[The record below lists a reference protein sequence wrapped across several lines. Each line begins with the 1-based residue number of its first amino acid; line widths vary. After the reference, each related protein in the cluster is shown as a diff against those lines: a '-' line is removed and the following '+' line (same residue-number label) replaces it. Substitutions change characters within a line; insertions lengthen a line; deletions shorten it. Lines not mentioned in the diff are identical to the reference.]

1 MNLLFIN
8 VTKAGLIMWSSRKF
22 FVLLFSIVLL
32 LGFTFENLYQ
42 TKTGKSNKH
51 KWLLLKSE
59 DLSPDAQNLNHLKN
73 FGKYAKGYNLAVL
86 RAVDSVQSHAMNGG
100 GYFIGKDSTPTESP
114 IGYEL
119 KLFGNS
125 LINPPRTTSYCSGS
139 SYTAFMTSLNFILAN
154 GAKKISKD
162 RLEALR
168 MQEPNGGRREDWTKF
183 WGIWNADGFG
193 SQYALVQYSK
203 MGKDIKPEDA
213 MPGDFMNI
221 SWKGGVGHSVVFLG
235 WYVDKDGK
243 KNVVYWSSQKG
254 TNGMGDQVV
263 PLSRIKE
270 VKIVRLTNPK
280 NLFKFNIDQAVDNK
294 VQGDKITF

>member
-1 MNLLFIN
+1 MI
-8 VTKAGLIMWSSRKF
+8 SSRKIL
-22 FVLLFSIVLL
+22 VVLFSILFL
-32 LGFTFENLYQ
+32 SGFSIENFSQ
-42 TKTGKSNKH
+42 TKTVKTSKH
-51 KWLLLKSE
+51 KWLLLKQQ
-59 DLSPDAQNLNHLKN
+59 DISPEAQNLNHLKN
-73 FGKYAKGYNLAVL
+73 FKKYAKGYNLAVL
-86 RAVDSVQSHAMNGG
+86 RAIDSVQAHAMNGG

-119 KLFGNS
+119 KLFGNP

-139 SYTAFMTSLNFILAN
+139 SYTTLMTSLNYILPK
-154 GAKKISKD
+154 GGKKISKE
-162 RLEALR
+162 RLEAVR
-168 MQEPNGGRREDWTKF
+168 MQEPNGGRREDWIKF

-203 MGKDIKPEDA
+203 MGKNIKPVDA

-221 SWKGGVGHSVVFLG
+221 SWKTGIGHSVVFLG
-235 WYVDKDGK
+235 WYIDKEGN

-270 VKIVRLTNPK
+270 VKIVRLTNPQ
-280 NLFKFNIDQAVDNK
+280 NLFKFNINQPVDKK
-294 VQGDKITF
+294 VPGDEIGL

>member
-1 MNLLFIN
+1 MI
-8 VTKAGLIMWSSRKF
+8 SSRKIF
-22 FVLLFSIVLL
+22 AVLFSILFL
-32 LGFTFENLYQ
+32 LGFSVENFSQ
-42 TKTGKSNKH
+42 TKTVKTSKH
-51 KWLLLKSE
+51 KWLMLKQQDISA
-59 DLSPDAQNLNHLKN
+59 DVQNLNHLKN
-73 FGKYAKGYNLAVL
+73 FKKYAKGYNLAVL
-86 RAVDSVQSHAMNGG
+86 RAIDSVQAHALNGG

-139 SYTAFMTSLNFILAN
+139 SYTTLMTSLNYILPK
-154 GAKKISKD
+154 GEKKISKE
-162 RLEALR
+162 RLEAVR
-168 MQEPNGGRREDWTKF
+168 MQEPDGGRREDWIKF

-203 MGKDIKPEDA
+203 MGKDIKPVDA

-221 SWKGGVGHSVVFLG
+221 SWKTGIGHSVVFLG
-235 WYVDKDGK
+235 WYIDKDGK

-270 VKIVRLTNPK
+270 VKIVRLTNPQ
-280 NLFKFNIDQAVDNK
+280 NIFKFNISQTVDKK
-294 VQGDKITF
+294 VPGDDIGL

>member
-1 MNLLFIN
+1 MNSFRKNCAAILVIVFI
-8 VTKAGLIMWSSRKF
+8 
-22 FVLLFSIVLL
+22 
-32 LGFTFENLYQ
+32 LGVSVEYFGQ
-42 TKTGKSNKH
+42 TKSVKVAKH
-51 KWLLLKSE
+51 KWLLLSE
-59 DLSPDAQNLNHLKN
+59 KDLSPNMQNLNHLKN
-73 FGKYAKGYNLAVL
+73 FKKYAKGYNLAVL
-86 RAVDSVQSHAMNGG
+86 RAIDSVQAHAMNGG

-139 SYTAFMTSLNFILAN
+139 SYTTLMTSLNYILPN
-154 GAKKISKD
+154 GAKKISKE
-162 RLEALR
+162 RIEAVR
-168 MQEPNGGRREDWTKF
+168 MQEPDGGRREDWTKF

-203 MGKDIKPEDA
+203 MGKNINPIDA
-213 MPGDFMNI
+213 RPGDFMNI
-221 SWKGGVGHSVVFLG
+221 SWKSGIGHSVVFLG
-235 WYVDKDGK
+235 WFIDKDGK

-280 NLFKFNIDQAVDNK
+280 NLFKFNINQSVDKK
-294 VQGDKITF
+294 VPGDKITL

>member
-1 MNLLFIN
+1 MHSNRKNIAAIFLIIFILVLSLEN
-8 VTKAGLIMWSSRKF
+8 FSQSKF
-22 FVLLFSIVLL
+22 P
-32 LGFTFENLYQ
+32 
-42 TKTGKSNKH
+42 KTSKH
-51 KWLLLKSE
+51 KWLLLSE
-59 DLSPDAQNLNHLKN
+59 KDLSKDAQNLNHLKN
-73 FGKYAKGYNLAVL
+73 FKKYAKGYNLAVL
-86 RAVDSVQSHAMNGG
+86 RAIDSVQAHAMNGG

-119 KLFGNS
+119 KLFGHS

-139 SYTAFMTSLNFILAN
+139 SYTALMTSLNYILPD
-154 GAKKISKD
+154 GSKKISKD
-162 RLEALR
+162 RLEAVR
-168 MQEPNGGRREDWTKF
+168 MQEPDGGRREDWVKF

-203 MGKDIKPEDA
+203 MGKNIKPIDA

-221 SWKGGVGHSVVFLG
+221 SWKTGIGHSVVFLG
-235 WYVDKDGK
+235 WYIDKDGT

-280 NLFKFNIDQAVDNK
+280 NLFKFNINQSVDKK
-294 VQGDKITF
+294 VPGDKINL